1 MTPKSRPFLTLL
13 KLAKVTVGDESHI
26 LLVLFHIKSK
36 KKKNFKKYRKISQ
49 YEKTLLKIG
58 GIPHNQKNPNF

>member
-36 KKKNFKKYRKISQ
+36 KKKKYKKI
-49 YEKTLLKIG
+49 T
-58 GIPHNQKNPNF
+58 